1 MQNLIQIQGAV
12 ATAPYENV
20 PITFKIKNNL
30 SNIKNKPF

>member
-1 MQNLIQIQGAV
+1 MQIQGAV

-30 SNIKNKPF
+30 SNT